1 MTVDIL
7 SSLNTNGSGLNLREL
22 TTSLV
27 SAEIDP
33 QKARQ
38 TERVEAAT
46 TQISAL
52 GELRSQFGLLNDAVT
67 ILRQNPVLRATSG
80 NSGVGVTITDPSKI
94 ASQTMSIGVQQ
105 VAQRQ
110 VLEFKGFTSET
121 QTVGAGS
128 LQIAV
133 GTWADD
139 TLGNPQFTV
148 DPASTVRTL
157 TIPAGA
163 TLSMLAETM
172 NSIPGVSARVLD
184 KGDGTFSL
192 GVVSEMGAAS
202 ALNITV
208 TETTPGL
215 AAFDTNTTIDTVQ
228 IQAAQDALIA
238 VDGIAVSRKTNVID
252 DLVPGATL
260 DITAPQGTTTTIN
273 FSRNV
278 ETARL
283 NMEALVEQVNNTRN
297 LLRDLSARAVG
308 GAEAGALAG
317 DRLIE
322 KLKSDL
328 TSLVAAPIEGF
339 GGKTMRLSDFGVVT
353 NRDGSL
359 RLDSVR
365 FERAFAQDPTSFDR
379 IFSDRLSAS
388 DSRVTVGGTAG
399 PGVTGGTFA
408 FRRDAGT
415 GVATL
420 NGDPV
425 FRVPQPGGAQDQ
437 YFAFSGK
444 LAGLNVTVP
453 TDLTETDVRYG
464 KSFLTTL
471 ESMLDTALSSGANS
485 IGERETQLNS
495 RVTEANDRLEALDAR
510 AALLEKRYLSRFT
523 AMETAIAGLKSTG
536 TYLDNLVAQWNKSE

>member
-7 SSLNTNGSGLNLREL
+7 SSLNKNGSGLNLREL

-33 QKARQ
+33 LKARQ
-38 TERVEAAT
+38 TERVETAN

-52 GELRSQFGLLNDAVT
+52 GEVRAQFGLLNDAVT

-94 ASQTMSIGVQQ
+94 ASQSMTVGVEK
-105 VAQRQ
+105 VARRQ
-110 VLEFKGFTSET
+110 VLEFTGFTS
-121 QTVGAGS
+121 QDQAVGAGS
-128 LQIAV
+128 LQIAI

-139 TLGNPQFTV
+139 ALGNPQFTV
-148 DPASTVRTL
+148 DPTSTVRTL
-157 TIPAGA
+157 NIPAGA

-172 NSIPGVSARVLD
+172 NSIPGVSARVLE
-184 KGDGTFSL
+184 KGNGTFSL

-208 TETTPGL
+208 TQTAPGL
-215 AAFDTNTTIDTVQ
+215 SAFDTNTTIDTVQ
-228 IQAAQDALIA
+228 IQAAQDARIS
-238 VDGIAVSRKTNVID
+238 VDGIAVSRRTNVID
-252 DLVPGATL
+252 DLIPGATL
-260 DITAPQGTTTTIN
+260 DITAPEGTTTTVG
-273 FSRNV
+273 FARNI

-297 LLRDLSARAVG
+297 LLNDLSARGVA

-322 KLKSDL
+322 KLKADL
-328 TSLVAAPIEGF
+328 TALVAAPIAGF
-339 GGKTMRLSDFGVVT
+339 GSQSRRLSDFGVVT

-359 RLDSVR
+359 RVDQLR
-365 FERAFAQDPTSFDR
+365 FERAFNQDPTGFDM
-379 IFSDRLSAS
+379 IFTDRLSAK
-388 DSRVTVGGTAG
+388 DSRVTVGGA
-399 PGVTGGTFA
+399 PGSSAQGGSFA
-408 FRRDAGT
+408 FRRDVAT

-420 NGDPV
+420 DGTPL
-425 FRVPQPGGAQDQ
+425 FRVPQTGGKDQ
-437 YFAFSGK
+437 YFAFGGR

-453 TDLTETDVRYG
+453 ADLAETEVRFG
-464 KSFLTTL
+464 KSFLTAL
-471 ESMLDTALSSGANS
+471 ETMLDGALATGANS
-485 IGERETQLNS
+485 ISERETQLAG
-495 RVTEANDRLEALDAR
+495 RVTEATERLETLDAR
-510 AALLEKRYLSRFT
+510 ASLLEKRYLSRFT

>member
-7 SSLNTNGSGLNLREL
+7 SSLNKNGSGLNLRDL
-22 TTSLV
+22 TASLV

-38 TERVEAAT
+38 TERVDAAT

-52 GELRSQFGLLNDAVT
+52 GEVRAQFGALSTAVD
-67 ILRQNPVLRATSG
+67 ILRQNPILRANSG
-80 NSGVGVTITDPSKI
+80 NDGVAVTITDPSKI
-94 ASQTMSIGVQQ
+94 ASQTMSIGVQK

-110 VLEFKGFTSET
+110 VMEFTGFTGLD
-121 QTVGAGS
+121 QAVGAGT

-133 GTWADD
+133 GTWGEDALGAPEF
-139 TLGNPQFTV
+139 TLNP
-148 DPASTVRTL
+148 DSTVRTL
-157 TIPAGA
+157 TIPTGA

-172 NSIPGVSARVLD
+172 NSIPGLQARVLD

-192 GVVSEMGAAS
+192 GVVSEMGAAA

-208 TETTPGL
+208 TETEPGL
-215 AAFDTNTTIDTVQ
+215 AAFDTNTTIETVQ
-228 IQAAQDALIA
+228 IQAAQDAEIS
-238 VDGIAVSRKTNVID
+238 VDGITVSRRTNVID
-252 DLVPGATL
+252 DLIPGARL
-260 DITAPQGTTTTIN
+260 DITAPEGTTTTVN
-273 FSRNV
+273 FSRNI

-297 LLRDLSARAVG
+297 LLNELSARGVA
-308 GAEAGALAG
+308 GAESGALAG

-328 TSLVAAPIEGF
+328 TALIAAPIAGF
-339 GGKTMRLSDFGVVT
+339 GSEARRLSDFGVVT

-359 RLDSVR
+359 RVDQLR
-365 FERAFAQDPTSFDR
+365 FERAFNQDPTGFDM
-379 IFSDRLSAS
+379 IFTDRFSAR
-388 DSRVTVGGTAG
+388 DSRVTVGGAVG
-399 PGVTGGTFA
+399 SSVEGGTFA
-408 FRRDAGT
+408 FRRDVAT

-420 NGDPV
+420 DGSPV
-425 FRVPQPGGAQDQ
+425 FRVPQATGEDQ
-437 YFAFSGK
+437 YFAFGGR

-453 TDLTETDVRYG
+453 ADLTETEVRYG
-464 KSFLTTL
+464 KSFLTTMERL
-471 ESMLDTALSSGANS
+471 LDGALSSGANS
-485 IGERETQLNS
+485 ISEREAQLNS
-495 RVTEANDRLEALDAR
+495 RVTEATERLEQLDAR

>member
-7 SSLNTNGSGLNLREL
+7 SSLNKNGSGLNLRDL
-22 TTSLV
+22 TASLV

-38 TERVEAAT
+38 TERVDAAT

-52 GELRSQFGLLNDAVT
+52 GEVRAQFGALSTAVD
-67 ILRQNPVLRATSG
+67 ILRQNPILRANSG
-80 NSGVGVTITDPSKI
+80 NDGVAVTITDPSKI
-94 ASQTMSIGVQQ
+94 ASQTMSIGVQK

-110 VLEFKGFTSET
+110 VMEFTGFTGLD
-121 QTVGAGS
+121 QAVGAGT

-133 GTWADD
+133 GTWGEDALGAPEF
-139 TLGNPQFTV
+139 TLNP
-148 DPASTVRTL
+148 DSTVRTL
-157 TIPAGA
+157 TIPTGA

-172 NSIPGVSARVLD
+172 NSIPGLQARVLD

-192 GVVSEMGAAS
+192 GVVSEMGAAA

-208 TETTPGL
+208 TETEPGL
-215 AAFDTNTTIDTVQ
+215 AAFDTNTTIETVQ
-228 IQAAQDALIA
+228 IQAAQDAEIS
-238 VDGIAVSRKTNVID
+238 VDGITVSRRTNVID
-252 DLVPGATL
+252 DLIPGARL
-260 DITAPQGTTTTIN
+260 DITAPEGTTTTVN
-273 FSRNV
+273 FSRNI

-297 LLRDLSARAVG
+297 LLNELSARGVA
-308 GAEAGALAG
+308 GAESGALAG

-328 TSLVAAPIEGF
+328 TALIAAPIAGF
-339 GGKTMRLSDFGVVT
+339 GSEARRLSDFGVVT

-359 RLDSVR
+359 RVDQLR
-365 FERAFAQDPTSFDR
+365 FERAFNQDPTGFDM
-379 IFSDRLSAS
+379 IFTDRFSAS
-388 DSRVTVGGTAG
+388 DSRVTVGGAVG
-399 PGVTGGTFA
+399 SSVEGGTFA
-408 FRRDAGT
+408 FRRDVAT

-420 NGDPV
+420 DGSPV
-425 FRVPQPGGAQDQ
+425 FRVPQATGEDQ
-437 YFAFSGK
+437 YFAFGGR

-453 TDLTETDVRYG
+453 ADLTETEVRYG
-464 KSFLTTL
+464 KSFLTTMERL
-471 ESMLDTALSSGANS
+471 LDGALSSGANS
-485 IGERETQLNS
+485 ISEREAQLNS
-495 RVTEANDRLEALDAR
+495 RVTEATERLEQLDAR

>member
-7 SSLNTNGSGLNLREL
+7 SSLNKNGSGLNLRDL

-38 TERVEAAT
+38 TERVDAAT

-52 GELRSQFGLLNDAVT
+52 GEVRAQFGALSTAVD
-67 ILRQNPVLRATSG
+67 ILRQNPILRANSG
-80 NSGVGVTITDPSKI
+80 NDGVAVTITDPSKI
-94 ASQTMSIGVQQ
+94 ASQTMSIGVQK

-110 VLEFKGFTSET
+110 VMEFTGFTGLD
-121 QTVGAGS
+121 QAVGAGT

-133 GTWADD
+133 GTWGEDALGAPEF
-139 TLGNPQFTV
+139 TLNP
-148 DPASTVRTL
+148 DSTVRTL
-157 TIPAGA
+157 TIPTGA

-172 NSIPGVSARVLD
+172 NSIPGLQARVLD

-208 TETTPGL
+208 TETEPGL
-215 AAFDTNTTIDTVQ
+215 AAFDTNTTIETVQ
-228 IQAAQDALIA
+228 IQAAQDAEIS
-238 VDGIAVSRKTNVID
+238 VDGITVSRRTNVID
-252 DLVPGATL
+252 DLIPGARL
-260 DITAPQGTTTTIN
+260 DITAPEGTTTTVN
-273 FSRNV
+273 FSRNI

-283 NMEALVEQVNNTRN
+283 NMDALVEQVNNTRN
-297 LLRDLSARAVG
+297 LLNELSARGVA
-308 GAEAGALAG
+308 GAESGALAG

-328 TSLVAAPIEGF
+328 TALIAAPIAGF
-339 GGKTMRLSDFGVVT
+339 GSEARRLSDFGVVT

-359 RLDSVR
+359 RVDQLR
-365 FERAFAQDPTSFDR
+365 FERAFNQDPTGFDM
-379 IFSDRLSAS
+379 IFTDRFSAS
-388 DSRVTVGGTAG
+388 DSRVAVGGAVG
-399 PGVTGGTFA
+399 SSVEGGTFA
-408 FRRDAGT
+408 FRRDVAT

-420 NGDPV
+420 DGSPV
-425 FRVPQPGGAQDQ
+425 FRVPQATGEDQ
-437 YFAFSGK
+437 YFAFGGR

-453 TDLTETDVRYG
+453 ADLTETEVRYG
-464 KSFLTTL
+464 KSFLTTMERL
-471 ESMLDTALSSGANS
+471 LDGALSSGANS
-485 IGERETQLNS
+485 ISEREAQLNS
-495 RVTEANDRLEALDAR
+495 RVTEATERLEQLDAR

>member
-7 SSLNTNGSGLNLREL
+7 SSLNKNGSGLNLRDL
-22 TTSLV
+22 TASLV

-38 TERVEAAT
+38 TERVDAAT

-52 GELRSQFGLLNDAVT
+52 GEVRAQFGALSTAVD
-67 ILRQNPVLRATSG
+67 ILRQNPILRANSG
-80 NSGVGVTITDPSKI
+80 NDGVAVTITDPSKI
-94 ASQTMSIGVQQ
+94 ASQTMSIGVQK

-110 VLEFKGFTSET
+110 VMEFTGFTGLD
-121 QTVGAGS
+121 QAVGAGT

-133 GTWADD
+133 GTWGEDALGAPEF
-139 TLGNPQFTV
+139 TLNP
-148 DPASTVRTL
+148 DSTVRTL
-157 TIPAGA
+157 TIPTGA

-172 NSIPGVSARVLD
+172 NSIPGLQARVLD

-208 TETTPGL
+208 TETEPGL
-215 AAFDTNTTIDTVQ
+215 AAFDTNTTIETVQ
-228 IQAAQDALIA
+228 IQAAQDAEIS
-238 VDGIAVSRKTNVID
+238 VDGITVSRRTNVID
-252 DLVPGATL
+252 DLIPGARL
-260 DITAPQGTTTTIN
+260 DITAPEGTTTTVN
-273 FSRNV
+273 FSRNI

-283 NMEALVEQVNNTRN
+283 NMDALVEQVNNTRN
-297 LLRDLSARAVG
+297 LLNELSARGVA
-308 GAEAGALAG
+308 GAESGALAG

-328 TSLVAAPIEGF
+328 TALIAAPIAGF
-339 GGKTMRLSDFGVVT
+339 GSEARRLSDFGVVT

-359 RLDSVR
+359 RVDQLR
-365 FERAFAQDPTSFDR
+365 FERAFNQDPTGFDM
-379 IFSDRLSAS
+379 IFTDRFSAR
-388 DSRVTVGGTAG
+388 DSRVTVGGAVG
-399 PGVTGGTFA
+399 SSVEGGTFA
-408 FRRDAGT
+408 FRRDVAT

-420 NGDPV
+420 DGSPV
-425 FRVPQPGGAQDQ
+425 FRVPQATGEDQ
-437 YFAFSGK
+437 YFAFGGR

-453 TDLTETDVRYG
+453 ADLTETEVRYG
-464 KSFLTTL
+464 KSFLTTMERL
-471 ESMLDTALSSGANS
+471 LDGALSSGANS
-485 IGERETQLNS
+485 ISEREAQLNS
-495 RVTEANDRLEALDAR
+495 RVTEATERLEQLDAR